1 MTVEQGA
8 RFKARRPVRT
18 TCLISWAAPFTS
30 GHDAILPEGEI
41 ITVRSTPPPG
51 ASAVCC
57 APLRYDALHGYFVD
71 EGTRASRR
79 YTGYHLAIDLVGL
92 RESCEPVD
100 ETAAP
105 ATASPALE
113 DPWAGAPGPATES
126 AVIGCLL
133 GTAVGDA
140 LGLPYEG
147 MSRRRAQRLAG
158 SLERHRFLPGR
169 GMVSDDTEHTCMVAQ
184 SLIESAGDD
193 ARFLGALARRLR
205 WWLLALPA
213 GTGLATL
220 RSGVKLLL
228 GVPPAAS
235 GVWSAGNGAAMRAPV
250 IGAAYGHDRERLIRL
265 VRAST
270 RLTHRD
276 PRAEH
281 GALAVAVAAWLATR
295 PEPITPA
302 CYLDVLSRVLALD
315 EAGELL
321 RYLHLAAHSAT
332 DGEDTETFAASLGL
346 ARGVSGYVCHTVPV
360 AIHAWLRHPRDYRA
374 ALTSVIRCGGDTDTA
389 GAITGAIVGA
399 GTGPDAIP
407 APWREGLVEWPRS
420 VGWMTDLGHRLA
432 ETAASGEAQ
441 PAPGLAPAAIL
452 SRNLFFLTVVLLHGL
467 RRLLPPYR

>member
-8 RFKARRPVRT
+8 RFRARRPLRT

-41 ITVRSTPPPG
+41 ITVQSTPPPG
-51 ASAVCC
+51 ASAVYC

-71 EGTRASRR
+71 EGTRAARR
-79 YTGYHLAIDLVGL
+79 YTGYHLAIDLVRL

-105 ATASPALE
+105 ATASAAHE
-113 DPWAGAPGPATES
+113 DPWAGAPGPATVS

-147 MSRRRAQRLAG
+147 MSRLRAQRLAG
-158 SLERHRFLPGR
+158 SLDRHRFLPGR

-220 RSGVKLLL
+220 RAGVKLLI

-281 GALAVAVAAWLATR
+281 GALRRVLPQVLEAAWPVTDQTKQQVHGAGLGVAARLPPGDGVLPK
-295 PEPITPA
+295 PEQP
-302 CYLDVLSRVLALD
+302 RELALCHLQTLANRPD
-315 EAGELL
+315 LVGGEQPIFPAIDRERPLL
-321 RYLHLAAHSAT
+321 EVTLVIEPEHDLGAPGAREMPCRRDADLFPVHRQSQSSGPLSHPGPASGT
-332 DGEDTETFAASLGL
+332 RVIREDSGAPGPSRLG
-346 ARGVSGYVCHTVPV
+346 RHPSCH
-360 AIHAWLRHPRDYRA
+360 RHPR
-374 ALTSVIRCGGDTDTA
+374 
-389 GAITGAIVGA
+389 
-399 GTGPDAIP
+399 GT
-407 APWREGLVEWPRS
+407 RSPRS
-420 VGWMTDLGHRLA
+420 PREARASRTPPRQPL
-432 ETAASGEAQ
+432 TA
-441 PAPGLAPAAIL
+441 
-452 SRNLFFLTVVLLHGL
+452 
-467 RRLLPPYR
+467 